1 MKRRCQSQSINL
13 HESDITLNVP
23 LAACERSEVVV
34 GVASN
39 GKHLQ
44 GAAKQSSSTLATPE
58 APTEV
63 Q

>member
-1 MKRRCQSQSINL
+1 MKWRCESRSITF
-13 HESDITLNVP
+13 HESVITLNVS
-23 LAACERSEVVV
+23 LATCERSEVVV